1 MRILGFILAASIALA
16 ALRIALVGLYLL
28 ALLSLI
34 LAAIFKPGET
44 LAMLAFFVIVALLQV
59 HPLAVMGT
67 VVALCAIAA
76 IAKRFDR
83 K

>member
-34 LAAIFKPGET
+34 MAAIFKPRET
-44 LAMLAFFVIVALLQV
+44 LAMLTFFVIVGLLQV

-67 VVALCAIAA
+67 VVALCAIGA
-76 IAKRFDR
+76 IARHFGKR
-83 K
+83 